1 MEHLIRFQVFT
12 TTAAFSSFLLENRLV
27 WIQAI
32 LPDLQIVRVRIDT
45 GTSTIKPH
53 HVVTLA
59 CLLEEYR
66 LANIKI
72 VFELTECI
80 VYRYLESIGF
90 LSQWGQVGTAE
101 ASFDFPND
109 SNSFVLWRV
118 TRERMNDYV
127 YRAYEHYK
135 AKIFYDKDLT
145 GLFTFLSEVFNNVF
159 DHAFSDDATE
169 RIAFAMI
176 QYYPGRGQLIFAV
189 ADFGIGIPKSVNQY
203 LSRKNLPTVSPKEAL
218 QKALQLHFTS
228 HSRKHNQGRGLDTL
242 RTGVEAL
249 KGQFTI
255 QTSHLLYHVSREG
268 KVFLHPLP
276 DIDFPGTTVQIR
288 LFKESLPAEDAEIIE
303 DDVAFL

>member
-1 MEHLIRFQVFT
+1 MEHLICFQVFT
-12 TTAAFSSFLLENRLV
+12 TTAALSAFLLENRLV
-27 WIQAI
+27 WIQAV

-45 GTSTIKPH
+45 GASTIKPH

-66 LANIKI
+66 LADIEI
-72 VFELTECI
+72 VFELTDCI
-80 VYRYLESIGF
+80 VCRYLESIGF
-90 LSQWGQVGTAE
+90 LSQWGQVGTTG
-101 ASFDFPND
+101 ASFTFPND
-109 SNSFVLWRV
+109 LNSFVLWRV

-127 YRAYEHYK
+127 YSAYTHYK
-135 AKIFYDKDLT
+135 VNAFYSKDLT

-169 RIAFAMI
+169 RVAFAMI
-176 QYYPGRGQLIFAV
+176 QYYPSRERLIFAV
-189 ADFGIGIPKSVNQY
+189 ADFGMGIPKSVNRY
-203 LSRKNLPTVSPKEAL
+203 LSSKDLPTVSPTEAL
-218 QKALQLHFTS
+218 QKALQLHFTA

-255 QTSHLLYHVSREG
+255 LTSHLLYNVSRKG
-268 KVFLHPLP
+268 TVFFQPLP

-288 LFKESLPAEDAEIIE
+288 LFKDSLPDEDAEIIE